1 MGDQSGDGGGRRGK
15 LPTLALIWGEDEFL
29 LRESAHD
36 LLGRHG
42 LRADEIDA
50 AEWRGGETSDLA
62 TPSLFGE
69 RRALLVTGVQG
80 LSEAAAA
87 EIRSYLAQHGAA
99 GAGDDDSVLVLTAI
113 SRGRSGPAIGKAVT
127 AAGGTVKQVTMRRQ
141 DLPAWVLGRA
151 KRRDVS
157 MSSQAAAA
165 LIGAVGDGP
174 AELDQAVEQLGS
186 AFPNQPVGPEQV
198 RAQFRGLGDQQV
210 WDLCDR
216 ALAGRLGDA
225 LVALR
230 SLLEEREAGLL
241 ILGGI
246 AARVRDLIRVRSL
259 PDRMPPA
266 EAAKAAGLRFDWQVR
281 RYREQAGRFTPEE
294 LEALHERVAEADRAI
309 KGGVAEDVV
318 LPGVVAALAGRP
330 DVGRLELPEP
340 MGR

>member
-1 MGDQSGDGGGRRGK
+1 MAEQHDGGGRRGK

-36 LLGRHG
+36 LLAEHG
-42 LRADEIDA
+42 LRADEVDA

-69 RRALLVTGVQG
+69 RRALLVTGAQS
-80 LSEAAAA
+80 LSDAAST
-87 EIRSYLAQHGAA
+87 ELRTYLSSHGD
-99 GAGDDDSVLVLTAI
+99 GDDSVLILTAI

-127 AAGGTVKQVTMRRQ
+127 AAGGAVRQVTLRRQ
-141 DLPAWVLGRA
+141 DLPRWVLERA
-151 KRRDVS
+151 KRRGVS
-157 MSSQAAAA
+157 LSPPGATA

-174 AELDQAVEQLGS
+174 AELDQAVEQLRA

-198 RAQFRGLGDQQV
+198 HAQFRGLGDQQI

-230 SLLEEREAGLL
+230 SLLEDGEAGLL

-259 PDRMPPA
+259 PDRMPAA

-281 RYREQAGRFTPEE
+281 RYREQAARFTREE
-294 LEALHERVAEADRAI
+294 LDALHERVAEADRAI
-309 KGGVAEDVV
+309 KGGVGEDVV

-330 DVGRLELPEP
+330 EVGRVELPEP
-340 MGR
+340 MSR

>member
-1 MGDQSGDGGGRRGK
+1 MAEQSNDGGGRRGR
-15 LPTLALIWGEDEFL
+15 LPALALIWGEDEFL

-36 LLGRHG
+36 LLAEHG

-69 RRALLVTGVQG
+69 RRALLVTGAQG
-80 LSEAAAA
+80 LSEAASA
-87 EIRSYLAQHGAA
+87 EIRAYLAAHAA
-99 GAGDDDSVLVLTAI
+99 GPRDGDDSVLVLTAI
-113 SRGRSGPAIGKAVT
+113 SRGRSGPAIGKAVS
-127 AAGGTVKQVTMRRQ
+127 AAGGAVRQVTIRRQ
-141 DLPAWVLGRA
+141 DLPGWVLGRA
-151 KRRDVS
+151 KRRGVS
-157 MSSQAAAA
+157 MSSQTAAA
-165 LIGAVGDGP
+165 LIASVGDGP
-174 AELDQAVEQLGS
+174 AELDQAVEQLRT

-198 RAQFRGLGDQQV
+198 RAQFRGLGDQQI

-230 SLLEEREAGLL
+230 SLLEDREAGLL

-281 RYREQAGRFTPEE
+281 RYREQAGRFTKEE
-294 LEALHERVAEADRAI
+294 LESLHERVAEADRAI
-309 KGGVAEDVV
+309 KGGVADDVV

-330 DVGRLELPEP
+330 DVGHLQLPEP